1 MSSLFT
7 TTLTLNSS
15 QVEDLDR
22 FEMAYLRVH
31 CLSIIL
37 VMRLFIFHGSASGVG
52 TPSRTKGF
60 QPFYDSIPKVF
71 HQVQQWNQDL
81 IVEPT
86 RTGRVTKEKFRS
98 LQIKQGKI

>member
-31 CLSIIL
+31 CLSI
-37 VMRLFIFHGSASGVG
+37 MRLFIFHGSASGVR
-52 TPSRTKGF
+52 TPSRTRGF
-60 QPFYDSIPKVF
+60 QPFYDSHGIPKVR
-71 HQVQQWNQDL
+71 HQVQQRNQDL
-81 IVEPT
+81 IAEPT